1 MDLVSAKKIIER
13 KPGPRGVE
21 QTAAARSSARSRIT
35 TGMTSMWERHVK
47 IDDIESQPW
56 QNGRGSTREVFS
68 YAASEALTPGSPRW
82 RLSVAELSTTSE
94 FSPFPSRLR
103 TFIPVGGDCELI
115 IDGVHHHV
123 PEARP
128 LVFSGDSVTS
138 LIGLS
143 TPCHAV
149 NLISQRD
156 GSQVVTLRSAAP
168 DDPEFARAP
177 VRIALKHGTGTNA
190 LDVFSGSP
198 TADAHDVALW
208 ALVCVVEDRPSRN
221 RSETSS

>member
-1 MDLVSAKKIIER
+1 
-13 KPGPRGVE
+13 
-21 QTAAARSSARSRIT
+21 
-35 TGMTSMWERHVK
+35 MWERHIK
-47 IDDIESQPW
+47 INRLESQPW
-56 QNGRGSTREVFS
+56 ENGRGSTREVFS
-68 YAASEALTPGSPRW
+68 YAASAELTPGSPRW

-94 FSPFPSRLR
+94 FSPFPSLLR
-103 TFIPVGGDCELI
+103 TFVPVGGDCELI

-128 LVFSGDSVTS
+128 LVFSGDSATS

-149 NLISQRD
+149 NLISQRN
-156 GSQVVTLRSAAP
+156 GSQVVTLRAATP

-190 LDVFSGSP
+190 MDVFSGSP

-208 ALVCVVEDRPSRN
+208 ALVCVVEDRLSRN
-221 RSETSS
+221 